1 MIRIYQI
8 NIITAFFLLNSLL
21 YGFEVDS
28 FYRRNV
34 EIRDS
39 IDILNKEIN
48 TKIQNAVNKTN
59 SCNIEELYTNVRNQ
73 INADSSG
80 LGIIG
85 GMENWAKRNNLIDRV
100 ESPPSEKS
108 IYYGTSFESVTS
120 IGFWLHLY
128 YVALDTLKNG
138 KTKTKLVIKKLLKG
152 TSDPLSLCE
161 VPLHLKDVAQK
172 MLERGS
178 YPEDR
183 DKRPGFPTD
192 GQVNSSGEKS
202 PQEGFFDIHQN
213 KGFPSPE
220 MQDNLLC
227 INDEK
232 SKGHLKNMNEMQSAL
247 KELEEKGIMECLMAA
262 TDKKMQE
269 KTGNLEPII
278 NVNGTR
284 MGCDK
289 LGHFFDQGAEYFRE
303 AYEVRENAV
312 IPKKDGLTKA
322 LKLGKEQEEGMFGLM
337 GTKIKS
343 YGDLA
348 ANYGGLLFWSSLT
361 TGDNPITKCVDGKFQ
376 VVSNF
381 NLKHYVTSAWDE
393 GINCSEYKDEK
404 FRSHIDKNLKLLNT
418 KCPAESNKCLE
429 LKTLYES
436 QVLNYIVSPECL
448 NVINKHQQGEY
459 L

>member
-138 KTKTKLVIKKLLKG
+138 KTKTKLVIKKF
-152 TSDPLSLCE
+152 E
-161 VPLHLKDVAQK
+161 
-172 MLERGS
+172 
-178 YPEDR
+178 
-183 DKRPGFPTD
+183 
-192 GQVNSSGEKS
+192 
-202 PQEGFFDIHQN
+202 
-213 KGFPSPE
+213 PS
-220 MQDNLLC
+220 
-227 INDEK
+227 
-232 SKGHLKNMNEMQSAL
+232 
-247 KELEEKGIMECLMAA
+247 
-262 TDKKMQE
+262 T
-269 KTGNLEPII
+269 
-278 NVNGTR
+278 
-284 MGCDK
+284 
-289 LGHFFDQGAEYFRE
+289 
-303 AYEVRENAV
+303 
-312 IPKKDGLTKA
+312 
-322 LKLGKEQEEGMFGLM
+322 
-337 GTKIKS
+337 
-343 YGDLA
+343 
-348 ANYGGLLFWSSLT
+348 
-361 TGDNPITKCVDGKFQ
+361 
-376 VVSNF
+376 
-381 NLKHYVTSAWDE
+381 
-393 GINCSEYKDEK
+393 
-404 FRSHIDKNLKLLNT
+404 
-418 KCPAESNKCLE
+418 
-429 LKTLYES
+429 
-436 QVLNYIVSPECL
+436 
-448 NVINKHQQGEY
+448 
-459 L
+459 